1 MKGFPTIVGM
11 DLRQLALHWLCVTN
25 PAEKAQGV
33 MAVQPAL
40 VACDESAVLVPT
52 AAVPGRPDTPLLKPP
67 QTMPQRSVHT
77 ERGLAA
83 LVHSIAHIE
92 FNAINLALDAVW
104 RFPDHPRAYYL
115 DWWQVAQEEAKHFL
129 MLSAELNQLGQAYGD
144 LDAHDGLWQMCEA
157 TSSDWLA
164 RMALVPRTLEARGLD
179 ATPLI
184 QAKLAKIGS
193 PAAQR
198 LIAVLDVILREEEG
212 HVAIGNHWF
221 RQACAQ
227 RGLEPESTYASLL
240 RAHRAPRVKP
250 PFNWHSRRRAGFS
263 EAELQAWQAA
273 DQALG

>member
-104 RFPDHPRAYYL
+104 RFSGMPEAFYE
-115 DWWQVAQEEAKHFL
+115 DWLRVAFEESQHFDL
-129 MLSAELNQLGQAYGD
+129 LHTHLQSLGYAYGD
-144 LDAHDGLWQMCEA
+144 FDAHDGLWQMCEKTA
-157 TSSDWLA
+157 NDVLA

-184 QAKLAKIGS
+184 QTKLRKAAS
-193 PAAQR
+193 PAAMR
-198 LIAVLDVILREEEG
+198 AKTSLAVFSHIC
-212 HVAIGNHWF
+212 HKPSW
-221 RQACAQ
+221 
-227 RGLEPESTYASLL
+227 ASKS
-240 RAHRAPRVKP
+240 P
-250 PFNWHSRRRAGFS
+250 
-263 EAELQAWQAA
+263 
-273 DQALG
+273 

>member
-1 MKGFPTIVGM
+1 M
-11 DLRQLALHWLCVTN
+11 DLRQLALHWLCVAH
-25 PAEKAQGV
+25 PAEKAKGV
-33 MAVQPAL
+33 MGVRPPEQ
-40 VACDESAVLVPT
+40 ACDAAATLLPT
-52 AAVPGRPDTPLLKPP
+52 LPVPGRPDRPLLKPP

-77 ERGLAA
+77 ATGLAA
-83 LVHSIAHIE
+83 LVHAIAHIE

-104 RFPDHPRAYYL
+104 RFPNHPRAYYL

-129 MLSAELNQLGQAYGD
+129 LLSEELDRLGHRYGD

-157 TSSDWLA
+157 TADDWLA

-184 QAKLAKIGS
+184 QAKLAKLGTA
-193 PAAQR
+193 PAQR
-198 LIAVLDVILREEEG
+198 IMAVLDVILREEEG

-227 RGLEPESTYASLL
+227 RQLEPESTYAQLL
-240 RAHRAPRVKP
+240 KAYHAPRIKP
-250 PFNWHSRRRAGFS
+250 PFNWTSRRRAGFS